1 MRPLRVLLTNATLGV
16 RAGTELYVR
25 DVALALQARG
35 HTPIAFSTV
44 LGAVAKELAD
54 AGVPVVDDLA
64 QAGAA
69 PDIIHGHHHLETL
82 MAVLQFPASPAINF
96 CHGWLPWEELPLRH
110 PSVRKYVAVDDACR
124 ARLVDVE
131 GIEPARVEV
140 LLNFVDLARFRLRD
154 PLPSRPARAL
164 VLSNRAIEAG
174 YVRAIRGA
182 CGRTG
187 IAVDIA
193 GHDSGH
199 TSDAPENL
207 LPGYDL
213 VFAKGRSAL
222 EALAVGCSVVLS
234 DGVGRGPLVTRS
246 NVERLRRLN
255 FGWQALDQAHE
266 PGAYAAEV
274 ARYDSRDAA
283 EASAWIRR
291 DAGLDAAVDRLL
303 ALYAAAIDAPPGT
316 GDSARAAVD
325 HLRRIRPAL
334 LDHAGRAGRLDEAIR
349 AFDEARARR
358 KPSAIAWLRR
368 VFSSYLVNP

>member
-1 MRPLRVLLTNATLGV
+1 MRPLLVLLTNVTLGV

-44 LGAVAKELAD
+44 LGGVAAELT
-54 AGVPVVDDLA
+54 GSSVSVVDDLS
-64 QAGAA
+64 QIGAP
-69 PDIIHGHHHLETL
+69 PDVIHGHHHLETL
-82 MAVLQFPASPAINF
+82 MAVLHFPAAPAINF
-96 CHGWLPWEELPLRH
+96 CHGRLPWEEQPLRH

-124 ARLVDVE
+124 DRLVSVE
-131 GIEPARVEV
+131 GIDPARVEV
-140 LLNFVDLARFRLRD
+140 ILNFVDLARFRPRG
-154 PLPSRPARAL
+154 PLPSKPRRAL
-164 VLSNRAIEAG
+164 VLSNRAIQAG
-174 YVRAIRGA
+174 YVRAIRDA

-187 IAVDIA
+187 IVVDIA
-193 GHDSGH
+193 GHDSGQP
-199 TSDAPENL
+199 TDTPEAL

-222 EALAVGCSVVLS
+222 EALAVGSSVVLS

-255 FGWQALDQAHE
+255 FGWQALDQAHD
-266 PGAYAAEV
+266 PDGYAADI
-274 ARYDSRDAA
+274 ARYDERDAA

-303 ALYAAAIDAPPGT
+303 ALYAAAIDAPPGP
-316 GDSARAAVD
+316 GDPARAAAD

-334 LDHAGRAGRLDEAIR
+334 IDHANRSARIEEMAGELAKWRQRQAPSVT
-349 AFDEARARR
+349 AR
-358 KPSAIAWLRR
+358 LRR
-368 VFSSYLVNP
+368 LLGYLVKP